1 MAYRLPLQE
10 SIRVVPS
17 AAKKQMLTITKGMD
31 STTWFGDDAWNG
43 AKGKQFTVKMSKDN
57 FALAKKTVPSTTEE
71 FEVKL
76 AGGRP
81 IINFVINDYKFQF
94 QESSKR
100 AGAPDGGTTQQQE
113 LASLFMIKKAL
124 GTPSRIYKDVDDL
137 KSDKKSFESLVKL
150 YPDLETNT
158 KWVEG
163 LIAQQKT
170 VGVKL
175 KQGNY
180 TEYNR
185 DGGFMDF
192 ISKVV
197 KTKFGIS
204 KKDNWNPAD
213 VWVIKNQASV
223 ERDILQAVEGQ
234 RPSIQ
239 ELNAVMRR
247 MWDDKRLKG
256 ISLKAVSGK
265 IAKWEEVN
273 VGAVLFTEANSP
285 NVFELKEAMIKLD
298 VKGGK
303 FASQDSI
310 VRIKEGTSIEYKFQ
324 IKMNSRN
331 FSNLKFEPTQVGA
344 GAARLGK
351 VPLDMLKTMLRSDY
365 NINFSNN
372 NNEYPKTSSEF
383 EKVEEYFAMKFNLL
397 KSNGVKTN
405 ITSKEQFKENIKLVF
420 KSEPDV
426 ANSKLMQ
433 IDFLYDIMSISKD
446 ERNKLLTDMVFLAM
460 KKGQVFGPFGKL
472 Y

>member
-1 MAYRLPLQE
+1 
-10 SIRVVPS
+10 
-17 AAKKQMLTITKGMD
+17 
-31 STTWFGDDAWNG
+31 
-43 AKGKQFTVKMSKDN
+43 
-57 FALAKKTVPSTTEE
+57 
-71 FEVKL
+71 
-76 AGGRP
+76 
-81 IINFVINDYKFQF
+81 
-94 QESSKR
+94 
-100 AGAPDGGTTQQQE
+100 
-113 LASLFMIKKAL
+113 MIEKAL

-158 KWVEG
+158 KWVDG

-223 ERDILQAVEGQ
+223 ERDILKAVEGQ

-273 VGAVLFTEANSP
+273 VGAILFTEANSP

-351 VPLDMLKTMLRSDY
+351 VPLDMLKTMLRTDY

-383 EKVEEYFAMKFNLL
+383 EKVEEYFVMKFNLL

-420 KSEPDV
+420 ESEPDV